1 VSTDSITGEAL
12 DRFAD
17 LDPNTPGEQVRV
29 TIDLPGDGILANTYL
44 KWNQSLN
51 NGQGDWF
58 EFLADNDLSTYD
70 NGAQL
75 IDLTG
80 DGRINRIVLTFT
92 DGDPNGGDMD
102 GIVNGIILDPGV
114 PGNIALQRQNSN
126 QDGDHS
132 SESNSANNNES
143 ETATREIIR
152 GTRRKDRLIGGNGDD
167 ILDGGK
173 GRDQLYGGL
182 GNDILYGG
190 RGRDYLDG
198 GDGDDLLH
206 GGKSADRFALS
217 RGSDQIIDFKAKQ
230 RDRLI
235 IQSSLFESYSI
246 IQQANDVVID
256 LFDSNGQVIGQ
267 TLIHNA
273 NRERVLSRII
283 SDF

>member
-1 VSTDSITGEAL
+1 MESCDWIYA
-12 DRFAD
+12 RQA
-17 LDPNTPGEQVRV
+17 P
-29 TIDLPGDGILANTYL
+29 
-44 KWNQSLN
+44 SLN
-51 NGQGDWF
+51 NGEGGWF
-58 EFLADNDLSTYD
+58 EFLADNDLDTYD

-92 DGDPNGGDMD
+92 DGDPSGGDID

-114 PGNIALQRQNSN
+114 PGNIELQRQNQS
-126 QDGDHS
+126 QDLDHS
-132 SESNSANNNES
+132 SESNSTNDNAFEP
-143 ETATREIIR
+143 ATRQTIR
-152 GTRRKDRLIGGNGDD
+152 GTRRHDRLIGGNGDD
-167 ILDGGK
+167 ILYGGR

-198 GDGDDLLH
+198 GDGDDLMH

-217 RGSDQIIDFKAKQ
+217 RGSDQIIGFKAKQ

-235 IQSSLFESYSI
+235 IQSSLVESYSI
-246 IQQANDVVID
+246 IQQAKDVVID
-256 LFDSNGQVIGQ
+256 LFDNNGQAIGQ

-273 NRERVLSRII
+273 NRERVLSKII